1 MEGMAKKASVKPA
14 QYNRSTLSVKT
25 GVTGAKSHN
34 SQPGNI
40 TYGKWDTIIPG
51 RHNRTRAFTTYLF
64 AKH

>member
-1 MEGMAKKASVKPA
+1 MEGMAKKTSVKPA
-14 QYNRSTLSVKT
+14 QYNHPTHSAELR
-25 GVTGAKSHN
+25 VTGAKSHN